1 MTTQQFELPVVC
13 PTCQA
18 MRTAWSI
25 DRRYASDSGIEQ
37 ATYKC
42 GCRMECYLSHKR
54 HDSREECPQNPL
66 QQAKIAREKV
76 IDEAVAEVLI
86 KLKVTEVEVKAF
98 SKRSERGSWSTLSD
112 PSIFSY
118 MRFRKESL

>member
-1 MTTQQFELPVVC
+1 
-13 PTCQA
+13 
-18 MRTAWSI
+18 
-25 DRRYASDSGIEQ
+25 
-37 ATYKC
+37 
-42 GCRMECYLSHKR
+42 MECYLSHKR

-86 KLKVTEVEVKAF
+86 KLKATEAEVKSF
-98 SKRSERGSWSTLSD
+98 SKRSERGSWSTMSD

>member
-1 MTTQQFELPVVC
+1 MTTTQQFELPVVC

-42 GCRMECYLSHKR
+42 GCRMECYLSYKR
-54 HDSREECPQNPL
+54 HDIREECPQNPL
-66 QQAKIAREKV
+66 QQAKVAREKV
-76 IDEAVAEVLI
+76 IDEAVAKVLI
-86 KLKVTEVEVKAF
+86 KLKATEVEVKAF
-98 SKRSERGSWSTLSD
+98 SKRSERGSWSTMSD
-112 PSIFSY
+112 PNIFSY
-118 MRFRKESL
+118 MRFRKAT